1 MRIVLLL
8 LLALNLIATDEY
20 SFRTAYGHAS
30 SSSLGAIISGD
41 FYSNKHEKDLSV
53 LGFDGGYLIKES
65 LFDWPLDIYVK
76 GGISYFDESGATR
89 DNVYEVTV
97 YVKAYYNLDFLENRI
112 RFGLGEGGSYTS
124 GFLFVEYEEAK
135 KKNDNNSNFL
145 NYIDVSIDFDL
156 GRLIKYKPLH
166 NTYIGWALK
175 HRSGI
180 FGLINNVE
188 SGGSNYNTVYL
199 EKNF

>member
-30 SSSLGAIISGD
+30 RSNLSDIISGD

-76 GGISYFDESGATR
+76 GGISYFDEKGTGS
-89 DNVYEVTV
+89 DVYEATL

-112 RFGLGEGGSYTS
+112 RFGIGEGGSYTS
-124 GFLFVEYEEAK
+124 GFLFIEQEEASA
-135 KKNDNNSNFL
+135 KNGNNSYFL
-145 NYIDVSIDFDL
+145 NYLDLSADFDL
-156 GRLIKYKPLH
+156 GRLVRYKPLH

-175 HRSGI
+175 HRSGV
-180 FGLINNVE
+180 FGLINGVE

>member
-30 SSSLGAIISGD
+30 RSNLGDIISGD
-41 FYSNKHEKDLSV
+41 FYSNKDEKDLSV

-124 GFLFVEYEEAK
+124 SILFVEYEEA
-135 KKNDNNSNFL
+135 KNDNNSNFL